1 MMLFGKKEIGDVGER
16 LAARYLRRAGYRILA
31 KNARFG
37 RNELDLVVK
46 NRECIAFVEVKTLT
60 FADPADIDRRPARA
74 VDMAKRKRTVEAAR
88 AYLREHYTGLC
99 PRLDVVEVYL
109 DRSKRPKLLKILHIP
124 AAFDAKGAVH

>member
-1 MMLFGKKEIGDVGER
+1 MMLFEKKEIGDVGER

-60 FADPADIDRRPARA
+60 FSDPADIDRRPARA